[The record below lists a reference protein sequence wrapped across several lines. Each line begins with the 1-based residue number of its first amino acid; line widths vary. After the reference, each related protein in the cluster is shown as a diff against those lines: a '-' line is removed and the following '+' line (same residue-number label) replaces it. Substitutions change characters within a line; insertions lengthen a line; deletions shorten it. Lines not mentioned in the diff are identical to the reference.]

1 MKITNQKRNF
11 AIEGTQTIPEC
22 IEYVETVLT
31 GMKVPMKLIVRSCLV
46 VEETLVELLAQK
58 KAEGEVRIQ
67 IRRLFGDASITI
79 SVPGE
84 EYDPYWGKMKITE
97 TDAFDAEEDEE
108 RDRAI
113 RAILLKSYGEDL
125 KFSYKGEKNRVRIM
139 VGLEGQSMLKKTFI
153 GLLLGIAFGLL
164 LKLLIPQAGVEAVST
179 YFLTPVKTM
188 FMHALQ
194 IVIAPVVFFSIV
206 ACIAQFKDL
215 SELGRIGVR
224 VMGLYF
230 LTTIIAVTVAMA
242 AFSIATPGEPGFAL
256 GMTLDESAVASVPST
271 DVDTSLLSTIVNIIP
286 SNFLRPFLEA
296 NTLQIIFLA
305 VIVGIAVGMI
315 GEHAAILKKFFDAC
329 NSLFLTLTTMI
340 TKFIP
345 LAVFCSLSL
354 LVLMMDGKSF
364 LALFGASGTI
374 LATVFVMIMVYGFLI
389 LILAHLNPFTFFKKN
404 RNGMLTSFTLSSS
417 SAAMPTNMD
426 ICVNKLGISPK
437 VSSFSIPLG
446 ATVNMDGTTIALTI
460 FSLFLA
466 RAYGV
471 EITPSTLLSLSVTI
485 ILLAL
490 GTPGVPGAG
499 LVCVGVLLT
508 QLHVPVEAIGMI
520 IGIYPFV
527 EMFTTMSNTTGDVA
541 VSLIVAKQENLLDLE
556 MYNSKEK
563 KKAS

>member
-11 AIEGTQTIPEC
+11 AIEGTQTISDC

-31 GMKVPMKLIVRSCLV
+31 GMKVPKKLIVRSCLV
-46 VEETLVELLAQK
+46 VEEALVELLAQK

-67 IRRLFGDASITI
+67 IRRLFGDASIMI

-84 EYDPYWGKMKITE
+84 EYDPYWGNMKFTE

-315 GEHAAILKKFFDAC
+315 GEHAAFLKKFFDAC

-374 LATVFVMIMVYGFLI
+374 LATVFVMIMVYGLLI

-541 VSLIVAKQENLLDLE
+541 VSLIVAKQEKLLDLE